1 MVIFDVVFNNP
12 FKILYIFGVKIKKK
26 KEKKKQIM
34 DGFFRDDFKNRLELN
49 FYRRFFENVCKKINY
64 DGFNKTVCKNNSIS
78 LIEILYDHL

>member
-1 MVIFDVVFNNP
+1 
-12 FKILYIFGVKIKKK
+12 
-26 KEKKKQIM
+26 M